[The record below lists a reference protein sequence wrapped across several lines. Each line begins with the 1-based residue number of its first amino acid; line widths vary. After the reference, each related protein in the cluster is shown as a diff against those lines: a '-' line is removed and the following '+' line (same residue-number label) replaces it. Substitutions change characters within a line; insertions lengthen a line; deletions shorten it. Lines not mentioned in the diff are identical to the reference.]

1 MKKLIVILIFLSN
14 TVSAQYTPL
23 LSQYMFNTV
32 ALNPAFTGNEGAFTI
47 VSSNR
52 IQWVGFDG
60 APTTLSLTAHA
71 PVKKTNSSLG
81 LQLFADQI
89 GIDKKMGAF
98 GSYSYK
104 LAFNKYKLSL
114 GLSGGVSVLKSY
126 YSRLN
131 VIDQGDEAILVD
143 SPIGVLPDLG
153 FGAHFFNEKYF
164 VSFSI
169 PMMLTHTYEQNGYKV
184 SNKIKNY
191 NYIIGGGTEFTINRE
206 IKLAPSFLSKFRA
219 NNAPQFDI
227 NLMAKYKSFIEVGM
241 SFRTNEALVG
251 LFKINLDKQL
261 SFMYSYGGPINGLS
275 KYTSGSHEISLKYVF
290 LYQSKIAGPRS
301 FGW

>member
-1 MKKLIVILIFLSN
+1 MKKLMYILIILSN
-14 TVSAQYTPL
+14 GAIAQHTPL

-32 ALNPAFTGNEGAFTI
+32 ALNPAFTGSEGAFCL

-60 APTTLSLTAHA
+60 APTTISLTGHA
-71 PVKKTNSSLG
+71 PIKKTNSSLG

-89 GIDKKMGAF
+89 GIDRKMGAF

-104 LAFNKYKLSL
+104 LAFNKHKLSL

-131 VIDQGDEAILVD
+131 VIDQGDESIMID

-153 FGAHFFNEKYF
+153 FGAHFYNQKYF
-164 VSFSI
+164 LSFSI
-169 PMMLTHTYEQNGYKV
+169 PMMLTHSYTQDGYKV
-184 SNKIKNY
+184 SNNIKNY
-191 NYIIGGGTEFTINRE
+191 NYILGGGTEIEVNSE
-206 IKLAPSFLSKFRA
+206 IKLEPSVLSKFRL
-219 NNAPQFDI
+219 NTTPQVDL
-227 NLMAKYKSFIEVGM
+227 NLMAKYKSFIELGM
-241 SFRTNEALVG
+241 SYRTQEALVG

-261 SFMYSYGGPINGLS
+261 SLIYSYGTPISGLG
-275 KYTSGSHEISLKYVF
+275 KYTSGSHEFSLKYVF